1 MCVRTLQRPET
12 QDLVLSGEISA
23 RVYKNLIQLEYTK
36 KVNNIL

>member
-23 RVYKNLIQLEYTK
+23 CVYKNLIQLKYAK
-36 KVNNIL
+36 KIKNVF